1 VGEIKSAWE
10 IALEKV
16 ERLGS
21 LSPEERRQQKEKEFS
36 SIGQILAGKYLAGL
50 GLWQLETELDK
61 YRAEE
66 KGLVQK
72 SLASNLIQTIE
83 LGNRDRLQRVTEAI
97 LALKQG
103 DSAITSI
110 RSEIEQLFQEYEEE
124 AQKESREIDKSARE
138 VLHQLRIS
146 GSAIGAINPGVLPEL
161 RQNLNRLA
169 QPYEERLEG
178 LKTKLIDL
186 SWVAESAN

>member
-1 VGEIKSAWE
+1 MGEIKSAWE

>member
-16 ERLGS
+16 EKLGS
-21 LSPEERRQQKEKEFS
+21 LSPEERRQQKEKEFGA
-36 SIGQILAGKYLAGL
+36 IGQILAEKYLAGL
-50 GLWQLETELDK
+50 GLWQLETELNK
-61 YRAEE
+61 YGAEE

-72 SLASNLIQTIE
+72 ALASKLIQMIE
-83 LGNRDRLQRVTEAI
+83 LGNRERLQRVMEAI

-103 DSAITSI
+103 DLAITSI
-110 RSEIEQLFQEYEEE
+110 RSEIEQLFQERDET
-124 AQKESREIDKSARE
+124 AQRESLEIEKSARE

-146 GSAIGAINPGVLPEL
+146 GSAIGAINPGVIPEL
-161 RQNLNRLA
+161 RQDLNRLA
-169 QPYEERLEG
+169 QPFKEKLEG

-186 SWVAESAN
+186 S

>member
-1 VGEIKSAWE
+1 VEVSVGEIRSAWE

-21 LSPEERRQQKEKEFS
+21 LSPEERRRQKEKEFGA
-36 SIGQILAGKYLAGL
+36 IGQILADKYLAGL
-50 GLWQLETELDK
+50 GLWQLETELNK
-61 YRAEE
+61 YSAED

-72 SLASNLIQTIE
+72 ALASKLIQTIE
-83 LGNRDRLQRVTEAI
+83 LDNRERLQRVIEAI

-103 DSAITSI
+103 DSAVSSI
-110 RSEIEQLFQEYEEE
+110 KSEIEQLFREYEEAAE
-124 AQKESREIDKSARE
+124 KESWEIEKSARE

-146 GSAIGAINPGVLPEL
+146 GSAIGAINPGVIPEL
-161 RQNLNRLA
+161 RQSLDRLA
-169 QPYEERLEG
+169 LPYEERLEG

-186 SWVAESAN
+186 S